1 MGLFISS
8 CRYGC
13 MGNEAM
19 SEIISIKDLEL
30 MDKKVFI
37 RCDFNV
43 PQDEFL
49 NITDDRRI
57 RSAIPTIRYCLD
69 NGCSVILASHL
80 GRPKEINAKY
90 SLEPVA
96 KRLSRLLGKE
106 IILAKD
112 VIGED
117 AKKKVANLA
126 QGEIVMLE
134 NLRFEKGETKN
145 DENLAK
151 DLAAMAQVYI
161 NDAFGVCHRAHSSV
175 AAITN
180 FFDEKHRAAGF
191 LLLKEIAFAENLIKK
206 PARPFVAVVGGS
218 KVSGKLQALT
228 NLLPK
233 VDKLIIGGGMAF
245 TFLKALGFD
254 IGNSLLEDE
263 LIEEASKILTKG
275 KNLGVKIY
283 LPVDVVVAQ
292 TCSKD
297 AEMKFTPC
305 QEIPNGWMAL
315 DIGPATTRLFKE
327 AISDAQTIWWNGPM
341 GVFEIDKFA
350 KGSLKMSHYISESHA
365 TTVIGGGDT
374 ADVVARADDA
384 DEMTFI
390 STGGGASLELIEG
403 KELPG
408 VKPLRIKD
416 DE

>member
-1 MGLFISS
+1 
-8 CRYGC
+8 
-13 MGNEAM
+13 M
-19 SEIISIKDLEL
+19 SDIISIKDIDLAK
-30 MDKKVFI
+30 KKVFI

-43 PQDEFL
+43 PQDDFL

-80 GRPKEINAKY
+80 GRPKEISSKY

-96 KRLSRLLGKE
+96 KRLARLLDKE
-106 IILAKD
+106 IVMAKD

-117 AKKKVANLA
+117 AKTKAMNLKA
-126 QGEIVMLE
+126 GEILLLE

-151 DLAAMAQVYI
+151 ELASMVQVYI

-175 AAITN
+175 EAITK
-180 FFDEKHRAAGF
+180 FFDEKHKGAGF
-191 LLLKEIAFAENLIKK
+191 LLQKEIDFASNLIKH
-206 PARPFVAVVGGS
+206 PARPFIAVVGGS

-245 TFLKALGFD
+245 TFLKALGYD
-254 IGNSLLEDE
+254 IGNSLLEEE
-263 LIEEASKILTKG
+263 LLEEANKILTKG

-283 LPVDVVVAQ
+283 LPVDVVAAP
-292 TCSKD
+292 TCSQD
-297 AEMKFTPC
+297 APMKFVPV
-305 QEIPNGWMAL
+305 QEIPNGWMGL
-315 DIGPATTRLFKE
+315 DIGPASVRLFKE
-327 AISDAQTIWWNGPM
+327 VISDAQTIWWNGPM
-341 GVFEIDKFA
+341 GVFEIDKFS
-350 KGSLKMSHYISESHA
+350 KGSIKMSHYISEGHA
-365 TTVIGGGDT
+365 TSVVGGGDT
-374 ADVVARADDA
+374 ADVVARAGDA

-408 VKPLRIKD
+408 VKALRSK
-416 DE
+416 ENE

>member
-1 MGLFISS
+1 
-8 CRYGC
+8 
-13 MGNEAM
+13 M
-19 SEIISIKDLEL
+19 SDIISIKDIDLAK
-30 MDKKVFI
+30 KKVFI

-43 PQDEFL
+43 PQDDFL

-80 GRPKEINAKY
+80 GRPKEISSKY

-96 KRLSRLLGKE
+96 KRLARLLDKE
-106 IILAKD
+106 IIMAKD

-117 AKKKVANLA
+117 AKAKAMNLKA
-126 QGEIVMLE
+126 GEILLLE

-151 DLAAMAQVYI
+151 ELASMVQVYI

-175 AAITN
+175 EAITK
-180 FFDEKHRAAGF
+180 FFDEKHKGAGF
-191 LLLKEIAFAENLIKK
+191 LLQKEIDFASNLIKH

-245 TFLKALGFD
+245 TFLKALGYD
-254 IGNSLLEDE
+254 IGNSLLEEE
-263 LIEEASKILTKG
+263 LLEEANKILTKG

-283 LPVDVVVAQ
+283 LPVDVVTAPA
-292 TCSKD
+292 CSQD
-297 AEMKFTPC
+297 APMKFVPA
-305 QEIPNGWMAL
+305 QEIPNGWMGL
-315 DIGPATTRLFKE
+315 DIGPASVRLFKE
-327 AISDAQTIWWNGPM
+327 VISDAQTIWWNGPM
-341 GVFEIDKFA
+341 GVFEIDKFS
-350 KGSLKMSHYISESHA
+350 KGSIKMSHYISEGHA
-365 TTVIGGGDT
+365 TSVVGGGDT
-374 ADVVARADDA
+374 ADVVARAGDA
-384 DEMTFI
+384 DEITFI

-408 VKPLRIKD
+408 VKALRSK
-416 DE
+416 ENE

>member
-1 MGLFISS
+1 
-8 CRYGC
+8 
-13 MGNEAM
+13 M
-19 SEIISIKDLEL
+19 SDIISIKDIDLAK
-30 MDKKVFI
+30 KKVFI

-43 PQDEFL
+43 PQDDFL

-80 GRPKEINAKY
+80 GRPKEISSKY

-96 KRLSRLLGKE
+96 KRLARLLDKE
-106 IILAKD
+106 IVMAKD

-117 AKKKVANLA
+117 AKTKAMNLKV
-126 QGEIVMLE
+126 GEILLLE

-151 DLAAMAQVYI
+151 ELASMVQVYI

-175 AAITN
+175 EAITK
-180 FFDEKHRAAGF
+180 FFDEKHKGAGF
-191 LLLKEIAFAENLIKK
+191 LLQKEIDFASNLIKH

-245 TFLKALGFD
+245 TFLKALGYD
-254 IGNSLLEDE
+254 IGNSLLEEE
-263 LIEEASKILTKG
+263 LLEEANKILTKG

-283 LPVDVVVAQ
+283 LPVDVVAAPA
-292 TCSKD
+292 CSQD
-297 AEMKFTPC
+297 VPMKFVPA
-305 QEIPNGWMAL
+305 QEIPNGWMGL
-315 DIGPATTRLFKE
+315 DIGPASVRLFKE
-327 AISDAQTIWWNGPM
+327 VISDAQTIWWNGPM
-341 GVFEIDKFA
+341 GVFEIDKFS
-350 KGSLKMSHYISESHA
+350 KGSIKMSHYISEGHA
-365 TTVIGGGDT
+365 TSVVGGGDT
-374 ADVVARADDA
+374 ADVVARAGDA

-403 KELPG
+403 KELSG
-408 VKPLRIKD
+408 VKALRSK
-416 DE
+416 ENE

>member
-1 MGLFISS
+1 
-8 CRYGC
+8 
-13 MGNEAM
+13 M
-19 SEIISIKDLEL
+19 SDIISIKDIDLAK
-30 MDKKVFI
+30 KKVFI

-43 PQDEFL
+43 PQDDFL

-80 GRPKEINAKY
+80 GRPKEISSKY

-96 KRLSRLLGKE
+96 KRLARLLDKE
-106 IILAKD
+106 IIMAKD

-117 AKKKVANLA
+117 AKTKAMNLKA
-126 QGEIVMLE
+126 GEILLLE

-151 DLAAMAQVYI
+151 ELASMAEVYI

-175 AAITN
+175 EAITK
-180 FFDEKHRAAGF
+180 FFDEKHKGAGF
-191 LLLKEIAFAENLIKK
+191 LLQKEIDFASNLIKH
-206 PARPFVAVVGGS
+206 PARPFIAVVGGS

-245 TFLKALGFD
+245 TFLKALGYD
-254 IGNSLLEDE
+254 IGNSLLEEE
-263 LIEEASKILTKG
+263 LLEEANKILTKG

-283 LPVDVVVAQ
+283 LPVDVVAAP
-292 TCSKD
+292 TCSQD
-297 AEMKFTPC
+297 APMKFVPV
-305 QEIPNGWMAL
+305 QEIPNGWMGL
-315 DIGPATTRLFKE
+315 DIGPASVRLFKE
-327 AISDAQTIWWNGPM
+327 VISDAQTIWWNGPM
-341 GVFEIDKFA
+341 GVFEIDKFS
-350 KGSLKMSHYISESHA
+350 KGSIKMSHYISEGHA
-365 TTVIGGGDT
+365 TSVVGGGDT
-374 ADVVARADDA
+374 ADVVARAGDA

-408 VKPLRIKD
+408 VKALRSK
-416 DE
+416 ENE

>member
-1 MGLFISS
+1 
-8 CRYGC
+8 
-13 MGNEAM
+13 
-19 SEIISIKDLEL
+19 SIKDIDLAK
-30 MDKKVFI
+30 KKVFI

-43 PQDEFL
+43 PQDDFL

-80 GRPKEINAKY
+80 GRPKEISSKY

-96 KRLSRLLGKE
+96 KRLARLLDKE
-106 IILAKD
+106 IVMAKD

-117 AKKKVANLA
+117 AKTKAMDLKV
-126 QGEIVMLE
+126 GEILLLE

-151 DLAAMAQVYI
+151 ELASMVQVYI

-175 AAITN
+175 EAITK
-180 FFDEKHRAAGF
+180 FFDEKHKGAGF
-191 LLLKEIAFAENLIKK
+191 LLQKEIDFASNLIKH

-245 TFLKALGFD
+245 TFLKALGYD
-254 IGNSLLEDE
+254 IGNSLLEEE
-263 LIEEASKILTKG
+263 LLEEANKILTKG

-283 LPVDVVVAQ
+283 LPVDVVAAPA
-292 TCSKD
+292 CSQD
-297 AEMKFTPC
+297 VPMKFVPA
-305 QEIPNGWMAL
+305 QEIPNGWMGL
-315 DIGPATTRLFKE
+315 DIGPASVRLFKE
-327 AISDAQTIWWNGPM
+327 VISDAQTIWWNGPM
-341 GVFEIDKFA
+341 GVFEIDKFS
-350 KGSLKMSHYISESHA
+350 KGSIKMSHYISEGHA
-365 TTVIGGGDT
+365 TSVVGGGDT
-374 ADVVARADDA
+374 ADVVARAGDA

-408 VKPLRIKD
+408 VKALRSK
-416 DE
+416 ENE

>member
-1 MGLFISS
+1 
-8 CRYGC
+8 
-13 MGNEAM
+13 M
-19 SEIISIKDLEL
+19 SDIISIKDIDLAK
-30 MDKKVFI
+30 KKVFI

-43 PQDEFL
+43 PQDDFL

-80 GRPKEINAKY
+80 GRPKEISSKY

-96 KRLSRLLGKE
+96 KRLARLLDKE
-106 IILAKD
+106 IIMAKD

-117 AKKKVANLA
+117 AKTKAMNLKA
-126 QGEIVMLE
+126 GEILLLE

-151 DLAAMAQVYI
+151 ELASMVQVYI

-175 AAITN
+175 EAITK
-180 FFDEKHRAAGF
+180 FFDEKHKGAGF
-191 LLLKEIAFAENLIKK
+191 LLQKEIDFASNLIKH

-245 TFLKALGFD
+245 TFLKALGYD
-254 IGNSLLEDE
+254 IGNSLLEEE
-263 LIEEASKILTKG
+263 LLEEANKILTKG

-283 LPVDVVVAQ
+283 LPVDVVAAPA
-292 TCSKD
+292 CSQD
-297 AEMKFTPC
+297 VPMKFVPA
-305 QEIPNGWMAL
+305 QEIPNGWMGL
-315 DIGPATTRLFKE
+315 DIGPASVRLFKE
-327 AISDAQTIWWNGPM
+327 VISDAQTIWWNGPM
-341 GVFEIDKFA
+341 GVFEIDKFS
-350 KGSLKMSHYISESHA
+350 KGSIKMSHYISEGHA
-365 TTVIGGGDT
+365 TSVVGGGDT
-374 ADVVARADDA
+374 ADVVARAGDA

-408 VKPLRIKD
+408 VKALRSK
-416 DE
+416 ENE

>member
-1 MGLFISS
+1 
-8 CRYGC
+8 
-13 MGNEAM
+13 M
-19 SEIISIKDLEL
+19 SDIISIKDIDLAK
-30 MDKKVFI
+30 KKVFI

-43 PQDEFL
+43 PQDDFL

-80 GRPKEINAKY
+80 GRPKEISSKY

-96 KRLSRLLGKE
+96 KRLARLLDKE
-106 IILAKD
+106 IIMAKD

-117 AKKKVANLA
+117 AKTKAMNLKA
-126 QGEIVMLE
+126 GEILLLE

-151 DLAAMAQVYI
+151 ELASMVQVYI

-175 AAITN
+175 EAITK
-180 FFDEKHRAAGF
+180 FFDEKHKGAGF
-191 LLLKEIAFAENLIKK
+191 LLQKEIDFASNLIKH
-206 PARPFVAVVGGS
+206 PARPFIAVVGGS

-245 TFLKALGFD
+245 TFLKALGYD
-254 IGNSLLEDE
+254 IGNSLLEEE
-263 LIEEASKILTKG
+263 LLEEANKILTKG

-283 LPVDVVVAQ
+283 LPVDVVAAP
-292 TCSKD
+292 TCSQD
-297 AEMKFTPC
+297 APMKFVPV
-305 QEIPNGWMAL
+305 QEIPNGWMGL
-315 DIGPATTRLFKE
+315 DIGPASVRLFKE
-327 AISDAQTIWWNGPM
+327 VISDAQTIWWNGPM
-341 GVFEIDKFA
+341 GVFEIDKFS
-350 KGSLKMSHYISESHA
+350 KGSIKMSHYISEGHA
-365 TTVIGGGDT
+365 TSVVGGGDT
-374 ADVVARADDA
+374 ADVVARAGDA
-384 DEMTFI
+384 DEITFI

-408 VKPLRIKD
+408 VKALRSK
-416 DE
+416 ENE

>member
-1 MGLFISS
+1 
-8 CRYGC
+8 
-13 MGNEAM
+13 M
-19 SEIISIKDLEL
+19 SDIISIKDIDLAK
-30 MDKKVFI
+30 KKVFI

-43 PQDEFL
+43 PQDDFL

-80 GRPKEINAKY
+80 GRPKEISSKY

-96 KRLSRLLGKE
+96 KRLARLLDKE
-106 IILAKD
+106 IIMAKD

-117 AKKKVANLA
+117 AKTKAMNLKA
-126 QGEIVMLE
+126 GEILLLE

-151 DLAAMAQVYI
+151 ELASMVQVYI

-175 AAITN
+175 EAITK
-180 FFDEKHRAAGF
+180 FFDEKHKGAGF
-191 LLLKEIAFAENLIKK
+191 LLQKEIDFASNLIKH

-245 TFLKALGFD
+245 TFLKALGYD
-254 IGNSLLEDE
+254 IGNSLLEEE
-263 LIEEASKILTKG
+263 LLEEANKILTKG

-283 LPVDVVVAQ
+283 LPVDVVAAPV
-292 TCSKD
+292 CSQD
-297 AEMKFTPC
+297 TPMKFVPV
-305 QEIPNGWMAL
+305 QEIPNGWMGL
-315 DIGPATTRLFKE
+315 DIGPASVRLFKE
-327 AISDAQTIWWNGPM
+327 VISDAQMIWWNGPM
-341 GVFEIDKFA
+341 GVFEIDKFS
-350 KGSLKMSHYISESHA
+350 KGSIKMSHYISEGHTIS
-365 TTVIGGGDT
+365 VVGGGDT
-374 ADVVARADDA
+374 ADVVARAGDA

-403 KELPG
+403 KELLG
-408 VKPLRIKD
+408 VKALRSK
-416 DE
+416 ENE